1 MISTKIPNTPFSF
14 SQFDPRPVGRET
26 NEEIFG
32 RDLPVFGIEVTI
44 PALAV
49 RCVANLDHHGAGD
62 TVETPAACSQ
72 ALDCQLPEAGSILA
86 TVRCDQDSITAMAVI
101 LNRSTGRTIDPELVS
116 MVDELDRL
124 GPQAARRDDRV
135 VAIARKAA
143 DFRTPIA
150 DRVAWVADL
159 IAGDGK
165 TEEVVALV
173 EARNREFDA
182 AKAAS
187 NVSLVSEG
195 RIAVVVSTH
204 RFGTNLGYEMAPIV
218 VAHNPEMA
226 VNFKDPTQGTCSKFT
241 VCRWDSNTA
250 VDLSAACV
258 ELNELETAGS
268 WGGQENIKG
277 SPQGVSSSLSL
288 DEVVAVVTRYLG

>member
-1 MISTKIPNTPFSF
+1 MSNHTQNPFSF
-14 SQFDPRPVGRET
+14 SQLDPRPIGREA

-32 RDLPVFGIEVTI
+32 RGLPVYGIEVTI

-49 RCVANLDHHGAGD
+49 RCVANLDHHGTGD
-62 TVETPAACSQ
+62 TVETPAACTQ
-72 ALDCQLPEAGSILA
+72 ALDCDLPEAGSILA

-101 LNRSTGRTIDPELVS
+101 LNRSTGRTVDPELVS

-135 VAIARKAA
+135 VAIARKSA

-159 IAGDGK
+159 IAGDDK
-165 TEEVVALV
+165 TEEVAVLVA
-173 EARNREFDA
+173 ARNREFDT
-182 AKAAS
+182 AKTAS

-204 RFGTNLGYEMAPIV
+204 RFGTNLGYQEAPVV
-218 VAHNPEMA
+218 VAHNPEMV
-226 VNFKDPTQGTCSKFT
+226 VNFKDPTQGTYSKFT
-241 VCRWDSNTA
+241 ICRWDSNTT
-250 VDLSAACV
+250 VNLSAACV

-288 DEVVAVVTRYLG
+288 EEVVAVVTRYLG